1 MQNPKKISIF
11 GSSYSSRVLAWMI
24 GVSTLILFVCSSLRH
39 ALFQSGAYDLG
50 IFDQAV
56 YLISQSKAP
65 ISSFLGFHILGDHA
79 ALIFY
84 PLALLY
90 KIYPDVHWLLAVQA
104 VALGLGGW
112 LTWSLGDRAGL
123 KQSQALAIAGVYLL
137 YPLVFNVNL
146 FDFHPEVLAIPAL
159 LGAILAARIGKIGW
173 FCLAIITVLACK
185 AVLAL
190 TVAAM
195 GVWLLIYEK
204 KRLYGAIALFN
215 GIAWFIIATG
225 QIIPFFG
232 GEAASVARHLHR
244 YDYLGNSVSEIVQ
257 NLLFKPGL
265 LLKQVFSLDT
275 LEYLILLLSPVIWGL
290 SARHLT
296 PMLGAIP
303 TLALNI
309 LSNSP
314 AQKNLVHH
322 YSLPILPFLLVAVI
336 SSLAADRGWLRSG
349 RLITLWSLVAFLALA
364 KYGYFGSIYLNSL
377 DTLQATQQAIAQ
389 VQTKGGVLT
398 TAEIAPHLTHRQLIK
413 LTDTNS
419 PPANLTQFDYVLLN
433 VRHPG
438 WLSNSEFA
446 GSLVNQLKNSSEFQ
460 LSYQRD
466 DVYLFTQEKS

>member
-1 MQNPKKISIF
+1 MQNPEKISIF

-24 GVSTLILFVCSSLRH
+24 GVSTLILFICSSLRH

-104 VALGLGGW
+104 VSLGLGGW

-204 KRLYGAIALFN
+204 KRLYGAIALFS
-215 GIAWFIIATG
+215 GIVWFIIATG

-232 GEAASVARHLHR
+232 GDAASVARHLHR

-257 NLLFKPGL
+257 NLLFKP
-265 LLKQVFSLDT
+265 VC
-275 LEYLILLLSPVIWGL
+275 Y
-290 SARHLT
+290 
-296 PMLGAIP
+296 
-303 TLALNI
+303 
-309 LSNSP
+309 
-314 AQKNLVHH
+314 
-322 YSLPILPFLLVAVI
+322 
-336 SSLAADRGWLRSG
+336 
-349 RLITLWSLVAFLALA
+349 
-364 KYGYFGSIYLNSL
+364 
-377 DTLQATQQAIAQ
+377 
-389 VQTKGGVLT
+389 
-398 TAEIAPHLTHRQLIK
+398 
-413 LTDTNS
+413 
-419 PPANLTQFDYVLLN
+419 
-433 VRHPG
+433 
-438 WLSNSEFA
+438 
-446 GSLVNQLKNSSEFQ
+446 
-460 LSYQRD
+460 
-466 DVYLFTQEKS
+466 

>member
-1 MQNPKKISIF
+1 MQNPEKISIF

-24 GVSTLILFVCSSLRH
+24 GASTLILFLCSSLRH

-56 YLISQSKAP
+56 YLISQSEAP
-65 ISSFLGFHILGDHA
+65 VSSFLGFHILGDHA

-84 PLALLY
+84 PLALVY

-104 VALGLGGW
+104 VGLGLGGW
-112 LTWSLGDRAGL
+112 LTWRMSDRAGL
-123 KQSQALAIAGVYLL
+123 KQSQSLAIAAVYLL

-159 LGAILAARIGKIGW
+159 LGAILAARSSKIGW
-173 FCLAIITVLACK
+173 FCLAIVTVLACK

-195 GVWLLIYEK
+195 GVWLLYEK
-204 KRLYGAIALFN
+204 KRLYGAIALFS
-215 GIAWFIIATG
+215 GILWFIIATQG
-225 QIIPFFG
+225 IIPFFG
-232 GEAASVARHLHR
+232 GDAASVARHLHR
-244 YDYLGNSVSEIVQ
+244 YNYLGNSIAEIVQ
-257 NLLFKPGL
+257 NLLFKPSL
-265 LLKQVFSLDT
+265 LLKQVFSVDT
-275 LEYLILLLSPVIWGL
+275 LEYLILLLLPVIWGL
-290 SARHLT
+290 SLRHLA
-296 PMLGAIP
+296 PILGAIP

-309 LSNSP
+309 ISNAP

-322 YSLPILPFLLVAVI
+322 YSLPIVPFLLVAVI
-336 SSLAADRGWLRSG
+336 SSAAANRSWLRSG

-377 DTLQATQQAIAQ
+377 DTLQATRQAIAQ

-413 LTDTNS
+413 LTDANS
-419 PPANLTQFDYVLLN
+419 PQADLTQFDYVLLN

-446 GSLVNQLKNSSEFQ
+446 TSLVNQLKNTQEFQ
-460 LSYQRD
+460 LSYQQD
-466 DVYLFTQEKS
+466 DVYLFTKGSG